1 MSRAARH
8 QGPLG
13 CMHYQPPPPK
23 EVGKAF
29 AKRETFEWKANVL
42 RSFLPKGRVQ
52 DARNAGKKTE
62 L

>member
-1 MSRAARH
+1 
-8 QGPLG
+8 
-13 CMHYQPPPPK
+13 MHYQPPPPK